1 MKTLFR
7 CLIAT
12 CALAGSAYAADT
24 SCEVTCENTVKM
36 CSNTCK
42 QLKSQGQGDKV
53 AFCQTK
59 CKEFEDVCKKNCQN
73 KPKRKP

>member
-1 MKTLFR
+1 MKTMFR
-7 CLIAT
+7 CLVAT
-12 CALAGSAYAADT
+12 FALAGSGAWADN
-24 SCEVTCENTVKM
+24 CEVTCENTVKM

-42 QLKSQGQGDKV
+42 QLKNQGQGDKV

-59 CKEFEDVCKKNCQN
+59 CKEFENVCKDNCKN